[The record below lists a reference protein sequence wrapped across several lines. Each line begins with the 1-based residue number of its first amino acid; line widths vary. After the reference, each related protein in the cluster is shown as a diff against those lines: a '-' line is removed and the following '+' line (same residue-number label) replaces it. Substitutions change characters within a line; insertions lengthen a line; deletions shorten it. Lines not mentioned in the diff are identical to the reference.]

1 MAEAEKEVIRDKDGR
16 FVPGKSGNSKGRP
29 LGTKNRIV
37 KAKQDLEVLL
47 REDILKVDDIRDVW
61 NAMVQEAKDGN
72 VSAGKMIL
80 DKVVSQA
87 TSAEDISE
95 ASGGF
100 TVVVKNLTVNH
111 DAPEVEIIDGE
122 YEEK

>member
-1 MAEAEKEVIRDKDGR
+1 MPEQKKEVIRDKDGR
-16 FVPGKSGNSKGRP
+16 FVPGKSGNPKGRP
-29 LGTKNRIV
+29 LGAKNRIV

-47 REDILKVDDIRDVW
+47 REDILKVEDIRSVW
-61 NAMVQEAKDGN
+61 NAMVDEAKAGN
-72 VSAGKMIL
+72 VTAGKVIL

-100 TVVVKNLTVNH
+100 TVVVKNLTVTAESEE
-111 DAPEVEIIDGE
+111 APPLEGE